1 MENYYSLSD
10 IKSALGGDEG
20 MGGGWFLIVILFL
33 FLFGF
38 GGMGVNRN
46 CGPGNCGNDGYVTT
60 SQFESE
66 NNFRTLDNSNRMT
79 QNGLCQLG
87 YEQANLI
94 NSSTAQIVG
103 NITGEGRNLQM
114 QLADC
119 CCTTQRAIDSLK
131 LENCQ
136 NTQKILDAITT
147 DRMAQM
153 QNQIKQLQLQNSLC
167 GVVRYPMASTWNAG
181 VNPFCNCGC
190 NGLSA

>member
-10 IKSALGGDEG
+10 IKSALGGEEG

-38 GGMGVNRN
+38 GNNRNGMG
-46 CGPGNCGNDGYVTT
+46 GYCGNDGYVTT

-153 QNQIKQLQLQNSLC
+153 QNQINQLQLQNSLC

-181 VNPFCNCGC
+181 ANPFCNCGC

>member
-10 IKSALGGDEG
+10 IKSALGGEEG

-38 GGMGVNRN
+38 GNNRNGMG
-46 CGPGNCGNDGYVTT
+46 GYCGNDGYVTT

-94 NSSTAQIVG
+94 NASTAQIVG
-103 NITGEGRNLQM
+103 NITNEGRALQS
-114 QLADC
+114 QIADC

-153 QNQIKQLQLQNSLC
+153 QNQINQLQMQNALC

-181 VNPFCNCGC
+181 ANPFCNCGC